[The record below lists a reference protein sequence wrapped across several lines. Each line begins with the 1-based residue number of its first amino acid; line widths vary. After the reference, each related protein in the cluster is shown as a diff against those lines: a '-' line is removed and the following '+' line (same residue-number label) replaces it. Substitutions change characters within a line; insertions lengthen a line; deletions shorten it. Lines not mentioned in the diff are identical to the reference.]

1 MPQPPKL
8 LLYVAPT
15 KAGASLQAATVS
27 QRRASVAARKQF
39 AYFVQNDV
47 VEPLRCYLEEPEFT
61 QVGSNT
67 QQGNKNRELRLCSCY
82 RKPVT

>member
-1 MPQPPKL
+1 MPQPPKW

-27 QRRASVAARKQF
+27 QRRASVAAQKQF

-47 VEPLRCYLEEPEFT
+47 VVDVILKNPSLR
-61 QVGSNT
+61 
-67 QQGNKNRELRLCSCY
+67 K
-82 RKPVT
+82 